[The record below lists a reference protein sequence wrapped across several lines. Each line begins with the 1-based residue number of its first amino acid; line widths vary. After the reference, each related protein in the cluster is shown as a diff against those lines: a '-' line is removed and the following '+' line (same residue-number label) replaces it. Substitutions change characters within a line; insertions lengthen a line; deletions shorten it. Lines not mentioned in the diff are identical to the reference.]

1 MVVQNYEKVKLDW
14 AWNLGHVSKSVKNY
28 GVLEPKSITF
38 VFTIKGSMSYALEGL
53 RHFFLILSSAIFIQ
67 KPPMNNQKLII
78 FTAPSGAGKTTIV
91 RHLLKTRKD
100 IAFSISACTRPPRYG
115 EVNGMDYYF
124 LSADEFKR
132 KVGQNE
138 FVEYEEVYDNQYY
151 GTLRSEIERLW
162 REGKHVLFDI
172 DVKGARSIKEA
183 YGTRALSV
191 FVKPPSFEILKQR
204 LINRKTEDERS
215 LRKRI
220 NRVKEEMTYERL
232 FDVTLINSD
241 LDTALVDAE
250 RLVAQFL
257 AAEQELI

>member
-1 MVVQNYEKVKLDW
+1 MQHHTMDD
-14 AWNLGHVSKSVKNY
+14 
-28 GVLEPKSITF
+28 
-38 VFTIKGSMSYALEGL
+38 
-53 RHFFLILSSAIFIQ
+53 R
-67 KPPMNNQKLII
+67 KLII

-91 RHLLKTRKD
+91 RHLLNTRKD
-100 IAFSISACTRPPRYG
+100 VSFSISACTRPPRHG
-115 EVNGMDYYF
+115 EANGMDYYF
-124 LSADEFKR
+124 LTAEEFER
-132 KVGQNE
+132 KVAQKE
-138 FVEYEEVYDNQYY
+138 FVEYEEVYENQYY

-162 REGKHVLFDI
+162 SEGKHVLFDI

-204 LINRKTEDERS
+204 LINRKTEDENS

-220 NRVKEEMTYERL
+220 NRVREEMTYERV

-241 LDTALVDAE
+241 LDTALIDAE

-257 AAEQELI
+257 SSGQ

>member
-1 MVVQNYEKVKLDW
+1 MQYQTMDN
-14 AWNLGHVSKSVKNY
+14 
-28 GVLEPKSITF
+28 
-38 VFTIKGSMSYALEGL
+38 
-53 RHFFLILSSAIFIQ
+53 R
-67 KPPMNNQKLII
+67 KLII

-100 IAFSISACTRPPRYG
+100 VSFSISACTRPPRYG
-115 EVNGMDYYF
+115 EANGLDYYF
-124 LSADEFKR
+124 LTTEEFKR
-132 KVGQNE
+132 KVDQNE
-138 FVEYEEVYDNQYY
+138 FVEYEEVYENQYY

-162 REGKHVLFDI
+162 AAGKHVLFDI
-172 DVKGARSIKEA
+172 DVKGARAIKEA
-183 YGTRALSV
+183 YGQRALSV

-204 LINRKTEDERS
+204 LINRKTEDEGS

-220 NRVKEEMTYERL
+220 NRVREEMTYERI

-257 AAEQELI
+257 ASGQHP